1 MRFAF
6 IRRWRKKIIIA
17 TSHRPRG
24 LKARSGGL
32 LRRLWR
38 SGRLSGPLLEPCH
51 CDVPPLR
58 DAEIAAVY
66 HGRRIAGDFY
76 ECIRVSPCRVLFA
89 LLDVAGRRADTRN
102 VLIAAQNTFRN
113 TSSILFA
120 GQHLNEAEAMSEL
133 CQNMNRTILQCSSA
147 VRSCPAFLGCFNEN
161 LGTLCY
167 ANAGHTPG
175 LLVDGGG
182 TSKLEAT
189 GLPLGLFS
197 HAVHGSSTCAL
208 VPGAIL
214 LIVSRGVIEVTH
226 EGEEFGLE
234 GVNGVLQGL
243 RVKLPCGAS
252 EVCTTTLKSAQAFI
266 RGSTVEDDLT
276 TLCLVRS
283 SLVRNSNPA
292 V

>member
-1 MRFAF
+1 
-6 IRRWRKKIIIA
+6 
-17 TSHRPRG
+17 
-24 LKARSGGL
+24 
-32 LRRLWR
+32 
-38 SGRLSGPLLEPCH
+38 LSRPLLEPCH

-89 LLDVAGRRADTRN
+89 LLDVAGRRADTRDI
-102 VLIAAQNTFRN
+102 LIAAQNTFRN
-113 TSSILFA
+113 MSSTLFA
-120 GQHLNEAEAMSEL
+120 GQHSNEAEAMSEL
-133 CQNMNRTILQCSSA
+133 CHNINRTILQCSSG
-147 VRSCPAFLGCFNEN
+147 VRVCPAFLGCFNEN
-161 LGTLCY
+161 VGTLCY
-167 ANAGHTPG
+167 TNAGHTPG
-175 LLVDGGG
+175 LLIDRGG

-214 LIVSRGVIEVTH
+214 LIVSRGLIEVTH
-226 EGEEFGLE
+226 EGKEFGLE

-243 RVKLPCGAS
+243 RAKLPCAAP
-252 EVCTTTLKSAQAFI
+252 EVCTTTLRSAQAFM
-266 RGSTVEDDLT
+266 RGSTVENDLT

-283 SLVRNSNPA
+283 SLVHKSNPA